1 MADQNTAPAA
11 PQAVPQTVTL
21 SVQLVNAI
29 LGYMG
34 NQPYVQVRQ
43 LIEAVEKEAAG
54 QFSAEPSAPAEAPA
68 EGN

>member
-1 MADQNTAPAA
+1 MADQNTAPVA
-11 PQAVPQTVTL
+11 PQTVTL

-43 LIEAVEKEAAG
+43 LIDAVEKEAAG
-54 QFSAEPSAPAEAPA
+54 QFSAEAAPAAPAEAPA